1 MRQFMALAAGFSL
14 VISVSA
20 VAQTA
25 TRSVSTSGSEAQSI
39 VYAGGGS
46 SSSVPSIT
54 PSPTAP
60 TFMLS
65 SPCMGVMSG
74 SGTSPT
80 IGISLGMSYT
90 DHECESRA
98 NASALYAMGYPQVAL
113 QIMCQIPS
121 VRKAAVDARLPC
133 DKAVVE
139 PAAVH
144 VGDAQISLAA
154 NADPYGHRAFCKTL
168 NWQNPADRPYLE
180 TSCKPH

>member
-1 MRQFMALAAGFSL
+1 MRQLMALAAGFSL
-14 VISVSA
+14 VLSVSA

-25 TRSVSTSGSEAQSI
+25 THSVSTSGSEAQSV

-46 SSSVPSIT
+46 ASSVPTIT
-54 PSPTAP
+54 PAPTAP
-60 TFMLS
+60 AFMVS
-65 SPCMGVMSG
+65 SPCMGVVSG

-98 NASALYAMGYPQVAL
+98 NASALYAMGYGQVAL

-121 VRKAAVDARLPC
+121 VRKAAADARLPC

-139 PAAVH
+139 PAAVP
-144 VGDAQISLAA
+144 VGSTQVAPVAD
-154 NADPYGHRAFCKTL
+154 ADPYGHRAFCKTL

-180 TSCKPH
+180 TSCKLG